1 LKVKVYYYFQNASNN
16 FKFIKMNIDFRC
28 QCPISSALDII
39 GDKWTLLIIRDML
52 FDHKKTFKDFST
64 SVESIASNI
73 LSSRL
78 KLLEEA
84 GIIRKDKLDGNLKS
98 NIYSLT
104 DKGLDLLPVIAEL
117 TLWSDA
123 HVRELNP
130 IMTKEDYQYIKNNK
144 KKFLDGVL
152 QSYQKSIIKSQ

>member
-1 LKVKVYYYFQNASNN
+1 
-16 FKFIKMNIDFRC
+16 
-28 QCPISSALDII
+28 
-39 GDKWTLLIIRDML
+39 ML

-84 GIIRKDKLDGNLKS
+84 GIIRKDKIDGNQKS
-98 NIYSLT
+98 NIYTLT

-123 HVRELNP
+123 HVRQLNP
-130 IMTKEDYQYIKNNK
+130 IMTIGDYQYIKNNK

-152 QSYQKSIIKSQ
+152 QSYQKSIIKHQ

>member
-16 FKFIKMNIDFRC
+16 FKFIKMDIDFRC

-84 GIIRKDKLDGNLKS
+84 GIIRKDKIDGNQKS
-98 NIYSLT
+98 NIYTLT

-123 HVRELNP
+123 HVRQLNP
-130 IMTKEDYQYIKNNK
+130 IMTIGDYQYIKNNK

-152 QSYQKSIIKSQ
+152 QSYQKSIIKHQ

>member
-1 LKVKVYYYFQNASNN
+1 MA
-16 FKFIKMNIDFRC
+16 IEFRC

-52 FDHKKTFKDFST
+52 FDHKTTFKDFSS

-84 GIIRKDKLDGNLKS
+84 GIIKKNKKEDNRKS
-98 NIYSLT
+98 NVYTLT
-104 DKGLDLLPVIAEL
+104 KKGLGLLPIIAEI
-117 TLWSDA
+117 TLWSDEN
-123 HVRELNP
+123 VRELNP
-130 IMTKEDYQYIKNNK
+130 TMVKNDYRYIKTNKQEFLEGVKQAYIKNIDSTNE
-144 KKFLDGVL
+144 
-152 QSYQKSIIKSQ
+152 

>member
-1 LKVKVYYYFQNASNN
+1 MKVKVYYYFQNASNN

-64 SVESIASNI
+64 SVERIASNI

-152 QSYQKSIIKSQ
+152 QSYQKSII

>member
-16 FKFIKMNIDFRC
+16 FKFIKMDIDFRC

-73 LSSRL
+73 LASRL

-123 HVRELNP
+123 HVRELNL
-130 IMTKEDYQYIKNNK
+130 IMTKGDYQYIKNNK

-152 QSYQKSIIKSQ
+152 QSYQKSII